1 MTQEDSLTIVLAED
15 DDGHATL
22 IRRNFQR
29 AGLEAEIV
37 RARGGR
43 EAIETL
49 RGQVA
54 PGTPNRT
61 ILLLLDISMPG
72 MDGAEVLR
80 EIKNDPALHWIP
92 VYMLTTTDNPQEV
105 ERCFELGCNA
115 YLTKPVSYEDFCDTI
130 HRLSAFLVVTKLP
143 AAPKGRNHVSV

>member
-1 MTQEDSLTIVLAED
+1 MTKGNPLTIVLAED

-22 IRRNFQR
+22 IRRNFHR
-29 AGLEAEIV
+29 TGLEAEIL

-49 RGQVA
+49 RAEIG
-54 PGTPNRT
+54 PGKPRRP

-80 EIKNDPALHWIP
+80 EIKRDADLRWVP
-92 VYMLTTTDNPQEV
+92 VYMLTTTDNPFEI

-115 YLTKPVSYEDFCDTI
+115 YLTKPISYEAFSEVI
-130 HRLSAFLVVTKLP
+130 ERLSAFLAITKFP
-143 AAPKGRNHVSV
+143 APPKGRTHASA

>member
-1 MTQEDSLTIVLAED
+1 MIREKPLTIVLAED

-29 AGLEAEIV
+29 AGLEAEIL

-43 EAIETL
+43 EAIEIL
-49 RGQVA
+49 RAEIA
-54 PGTPNRT
+54 PGKPRRP

-72 MDGAEVLR
+72 MDGAQVLR
-80 EIKNDPALHWIP
+80 EIKADAGLRWIP
-92 VYMLTTTDNPQEV
+92 VYMLTTTDNPLEV

-115 YLTKPVSYEDFCDTI
+115 YLTKPVSYDDFSETI
-130 HRLSAFLVVTKLP
+130 GRLSAFLAVTKLP
-143 AAPKGRNHVSV
+143 AAPKGRNHASA